1 MSEAPPN
8 TAQIK
13 RAWQR
18 IPEEEKRELIASA
31 KAKGFE
37 ACLLLA
43 VFGVSAAFGLK
54 TPAILLGT
62 AVLLPLLY
70 QVISVR
76 EWREKRPHLIAKYMV
91 AGHTA
96 SQYAC
101 CMKSKDPA
109 VKVIFRGDLIPPIK
123 VRSHQFPDLEPEE
136 LEAQPIPVWVSLFP
150 DHLIMISEGEK
161 GAKLEFSHSTL
172 DSFRLVSDEAE
183 DSEELRDT
191 LAIETE
197 DPDGEPARWILRSR
211 HATALTA
218 CEKKIRLFHERALA
232 EQEHNQDMELR

>member
-1 MSEAPPN
+1 MSETPPN
-8 TAQIK
+8 TEQIK
-13 RAWQR
+13 RAWLR
-18 IPEEEKRELIASA
+18 IPEEEKRELITAA

-54 TPAILLGT
+54 MPAILLGT

-96 SQYAC
+96 SQYASS
-101 CMKSKDPA
+101 MLSKDPA
-109 VKVIFRGDLIPPIK
+109 VKVLFRGSLTPPLK
-123 VRSHQFPDLEPEE
+123 VRAQLYPELEPEE

-161 GAKLEFSHSTL
+161 GAKLEFAHSTL
-172 DSFRLVSDEAE
+172 DNFRLVSDDAE
-183 DSEELRDT
+183 ESEEPRDT
-191 LAIETE
+191 MAIETE
-197 DPDGEPARWILRSR
+197 DPDGEAARWVIQSP
-211 HATALTA
+211 HATAILA

-232 EQEHNQDMELR
+232 EQEGNPHMSMS